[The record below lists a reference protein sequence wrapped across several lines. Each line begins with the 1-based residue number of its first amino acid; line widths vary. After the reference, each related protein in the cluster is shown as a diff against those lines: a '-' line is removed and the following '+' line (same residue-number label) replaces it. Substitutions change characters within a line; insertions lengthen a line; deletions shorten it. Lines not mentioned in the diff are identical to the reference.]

1 MTWFDALNHAMATM
15 STGGFST
22 KNASLAHYN
31 AMPIV
36 QYIVI
41 AFMFIAG
48 TNFVLTYFA
57 LKGKVRKIFQSEEF
71 KYYFFGTLFNSS
83 NCILIIFYQDPNL
96 VTTVNPP
103 NGLW

>member
-1 MTWFDALNHAMATM
+1 MTWFDAINHAMATM

-31 AMPIV
+31 GMPMV

-57 LKGKVRKIFQSEEF
+57 LKGRGSKNISK
-71 KYYFFGTLFNSS
+71 
-83 NCILIIFYQDPNL
+83 
-96 VTTVNPP
+96 
-103 NGLW
+103 